1 MLSVSLG
8 PLALPVAPLL
18 LGLATAGAAW
28 LAGRFAGSG
37 QAAAV
42 GHQVYSALW
51 LGLLAARLA
60 QVLLHAEVY
69 AATPWAIVDVRDGGW
84 HAPTGLFAAAAWLMW
99 RGWRW
104 PAWRRPLGLGVL
116 GGATAWTAATLLLSA
131 PADAP
136 LPALP
141 VTTLASGATV
151 NLAQVAQG
159 QPVVVN
165 LWATWC
171 APCRREMP
179 VLAAAQQHEAA
190 HGAAVRFLFVNQGD
204 DEAAIK
210 TFLSEHGWALR
221 DVLLDRSSSLGP
233 AVGSQGL
240 PTTLFYDAQGRQV
253 AAHMGV
259 LNAAALELQLRKL
272 RPLRP

>member
-1 MLSVSLG
+1 MLSISLG

-28 LAGRFAGSG
+28 LAGRFAGKDE
-37 QAAAV
+37 AAAV
-42 GHQVYSALW
+42 GNQVYVALL
-51 LGLLAARLA
+51 LGLLAARGA

-69 AATPWAIVDVRDGGW
+69 AATPWAIVDVRDGAW
-84 HAPTGLFAAAAWLMW
+84 HAPAGLFAAVAWLLW
-99 RGWRW
+99 RGWRA
-104 PAWRRPLGLGVL
+104 PASRRPLALGVF
-116 GGATAWTAATLLLSA
+116 GGATAWAAATLLLS
-131 PADAP
+131 PNDHPP
-136 LPALP
+136 LPSLP
-141 VTTLASGATV
+141 MTDLASGATV
-151 NLAQVAQG
+151 NLAQVAPG

-179 VLAAAQQHEAA
+179 VLAAAQRHET
-190 HGAAVRFLFVNQGD
+190 AVRFLFVNQGD
-204 DEAAIK
+204 DAAAIR
-210 TFLSEHGWALR
+210 TYLVEHGWALR
-221 DVLLDRSSSLGP
+221 DVLLDGTASLGP

-240 PTTLFYDAQGRQV
+240 PTTLFYDAQGQQV

>member
-8 PLALPVAPLL
+8 PLALPLAPLL

-28 LAGRFAGSG
+28 LAGRFAGPHE
-37 QAAAV
+37 AATV
-42 GHQVYSALW
+42 GHHIYAAL
-51 LGLLAARLA
+51 LVGLLAARAA
-60 QVLLHAEVY
+60 QVLLHADVY
-69 AATPWAIVDVRDGGW
+69 GATPWAVVDVRDGGW
-84 HAPTGLFAAAAWLMW
+84 HAPAGLLAAGAWLGW
-99 RGWRW
+99 RGWQAR
-104 PAWRRPLGLGVL
+104 AWRRPLLLGVV
-116 GGATAWTAATLLLSA
+116 GGATVWTAAMLLLSA
-131 PADAP
+131 PDHPP
-136 LPALP
+136 LPNLAMATLEGS
-141 VTTLASGATV
+141 TTV
-151 NLAQVAQG
+151 DLAQVAPG

-179 VLAAAQQHEAA
+179 VLAAAQQHEMAQA
-190 HGAAVRFLFVNQGD
+190 TGVRFLFVNQGD
-204 DEAAIK
+204 DEASVRA
-210 TFLSEHGWALR
+210 FLGQHGWALH
-221 DVLLDRSSSLGP
+221 DVLLDRASRLGP

-272 RPLRP
+272 RPFRP

>member
-1 MLSVSLG
+1 MLSISLG

-28 LAGRFAGSG
+28 LAGRFAPKPE
-37 QAAAV
+37 AAAV
-42 GHQVYSALW
+42 ANQIYHALL
-51 LGLLAARLA
+51 LGLLAARAA

-69 AATPWAIVDVRDGGW
+69 AATPWAIIDVRDGGW
-84 HAPTGLFAAAAWLMW
+84 HEPSGLLAAAAWLGW
-99 RGWRW
+99 RGWRAR
-104 PAWRRPLGLGVL
+104 AWRRPLALGVL
-116 GGATAWTAATLLLSA
+116 GGATAWTAATLVLST
-131 PADAP
+131 PDHAP

-141 VTTLASGATV
+141 LTALARGDTVT
-151 NLAQVAQG
+151 LAQVAQG

-179 VLAAAQQHEAA
+179 VLAAAQQRET
-190 HGAAVRFLFVNQGD
+190 AVRFIFVNQGD
-204 DEAAIK
+204 DAAAIRRY
-210 TFLSEHGWALR
+210 LGEHGWPLR
-221 DVLLDRSSSLGP
+221 DVLLDSTSSLGP
-233 AVGSQGL
+233 AVGSRGL
-240 PTTLFYDAQGRQV
+240 PTTLFYDAQGHQV

-259 LNAAALELQLRKL
+259 LNAAALELQLRAL

>member
-1 MLSVSLG
+1 
-8 PLALPVAPLL
+8 
-18 LGLATAGAAW
+18 
-28 LAGRFAGSG
+28 
-37 QAAAV
+37 
-42 GHQVYSALW
+42 
-51 LGLLAARLA
+51 
-60 QVLLHAEVY
+60 
-69 AATPWAIVDVRDGGW
+69 
-84 HAPTGLFAAAAWLMW
+84 
-99 RGWRW
+99 
-104 PAWRRPLGLGVL
+104 LGVL

-240 PTTLFYDAQGRQV
+240 PTTLFYDAQGRQL

>member
-28 LAGRFAGSG
+28 LAGRFAARD

-42 GHQVYSALW
+42 GHEIYMAL
-51 LGLLAARLA
+51 LVGLLCARLA

-69 AATPWAIVDVRDGGW
+69 AASPWAMVDVRDGAW
-84 HAPTGLFAAAAWLMW
+84 HAPAGLLAAASWLLW
-99 RGWRW
+99 RGWRAR
-104 PAWRRPLGLGVL
+104 AWRRPLGLGVL
-116 GGATAWTAATLLLSA
+116 GGATAWAVATLLLS
-131 PADAP
+131 PHDP
-136 LPALP
+136 PALP
-141 VTTLASGATV
+141 SLPLTELASGATV
-151 NLAQVAQG
+151 NLAQVAPG

-179 VLAAAQQHEAA
+179 VLAAAQRHET
-190 HGAAVRFLFVNQGD
+190 AVRFLFVNQGD
-204 DEAAIK
+204 DAQSIN
-210 TFLSEHGWALR
+210 TYLSEHHWALR
-221 DVLLDRSSSLGP
+221 DVLLDRSASLGP
-233 AVGSQGL
+233 AVGSSGL
-240 PTTLFYDAQGRQV
+240 PTTLFYDAQGQQV

-259 LNAAALELQLRKL
+259 LNAAALELQLRRL
-272 RPLRP
+272 RPLQP